1 MLSESEWSSAHIVP
15 AGKGDHFVKQ
25 SSLPVVVLGSS
36 LLAYAACTTP
46 QAPEIV
52 ATAEQ
57 AVITQCPYLDSMDA
71 NFYGGPPVNFAS
83 EILITSVRV
92 VDDPCRTSWTG
103 SCAGGGTQGIWTFRE
118 LMTRM
123 AGAGSPQ
130 VLAAEWLHQWEIP
143 LVVNG
148 FPVPP
153 RPGIRSLVI
162 DPWLVASGC
171 PAGSPITGPGACPLD
186 LKRAPL
192 RLLAVSNRVD
202 LECADYTGVGPGEA
216 RFVFGVLGSTGNPLR
231 AAVIF
236 EYKLPPQRG
245 GSPYTPENWEN
256 DWHALSSLAIGSPP
270 YMATLE
276 GILNDITAVGAIPG
290 GPNLGTAIGQVRS
303 NEIDF
308 GGGPWKLR
316 EARLLPGSGVP
327 SGDLLLATTTAE
339 TPDDSRN
346 LSAPLDAYLNANQPL
361 LATFQQRPLPTAL
374 FGGESSAPLPGTP
387 FFDHTAAS
395 PLAPIERHHFGFN
408 TCSGCHSVEANTP
421 FLHVGVRP
429 AGSPAPLSPF
439 LSTPT
444 ATAGGGLPTSALV
457 VTDPAGTGATFK
469 YNEPWRRVCE
479 ASRMLKGSTVCWARA
494 NGSH

>member
-1 MLSESEWSSAHIVP
+1 
-15 AGKGDHFVKQ
+15 VKL
-25 SSLPVVVLGSS
+25 SSLPFVVLGPS
-36 LLAYAACTTP
+36 LLACAACTTP
-46 QAPEIV
+46 ERPEIV

-57 AVITQCPYLDSMDA
+57 AVITQCPYLDPLDP
-71 NFYGGPPVNFAS
+71 NFYPGPAVNFAS

-130 VLAAEWLHQWEIP
+130 VLAAQWLHQWEIP

-153 RPGIRSLVI
+153 RPGIRPLVI

-186 LKRAPL
+186 LKRAPF
-192 RLLAVSNRVD
+192 RLLAISNRVD
-202 LECADYTGVGPGEA
+202 LECAGYTGVGPGEA
-216 RFVFGVLGSTGNPLR
+216 RFVFGMLGATGNALR

-236 EYKLPPQRG
+236 EYQLPPQRG

-256 DWHALSSLAIGSPP
+256 DWHVLSSLAIGSPT
-270 YMATLE
+270 YMAKLE
-276 GILNDITAVGAIPG
+276 GILNDITAVGALPG
-290 GPNLGTAIGQVRS
+290 GPNLGTSIGQVRS

-308 GGGPWKLR
+308 GGAPWKLR

-327 SGDLLLATTTAE
+327 GGDLLLATTTAE
-339 TPDDSRN
+339 TPDDSMN
-346 LSAPLDAYLNANQPL
+346 LSAPLDAYLNANAAA

-374 FGGESSAPLPGTP
+374 FGGESSAPLIGPPP
-387 FFDHTAAS
+387 FWDHTAVS

-408 TCSGCHSVEANTP
+408 TCNGCHSLEINTP

-429 AGSPAPLSPF
+429 VGSPAPLSPF
-439 LSTPT
+439 LSTST
-444 ATAGGGLPTSALV
+444 ATAGGGVPSSALV
-457 VTDPAGTGATFK
+457 VTDPAGTGASFK

-479 ASRMLKGSTVCWARA
+479 ASRMLQGSTVCWSRA